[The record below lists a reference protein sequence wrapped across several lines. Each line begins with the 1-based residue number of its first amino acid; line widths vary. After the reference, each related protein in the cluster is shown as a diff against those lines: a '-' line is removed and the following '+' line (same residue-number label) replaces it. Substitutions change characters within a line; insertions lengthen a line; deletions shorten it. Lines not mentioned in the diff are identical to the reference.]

1 MRDCTTRTPLNLELQ
16 TPLLRPEAFPWGSAN
31 VEVHAICTSQACR
44 RVISLPGVMD
54 LAQRDLGTHSQPAES
69 LGIEIVGFD
78 NGVTFALGKASIP
91 LPATLQPTAISDSQ
105 FRVCLTGEE
114 GVRNGTLVGR
124 IQARSPTGD
133 DPEAGE
139 ALGTRGSQTHPGSAR
154 GECRKKIAGET
165 ADVRGADNGMD
176 ARQASKVNPRKSR
189 LTIRVRTKYVL
200 LVRALVI
207 K

>member
-1 MRDCTTRTPLNLELQ
+1 MAPRETPLNLELQ

-54 LAQRDLGTHSQPAES
+54 LSATTDVGTHSQPAES

-154 GECRKKIAGET
+154 GEFRENIAGET

-176 ARQASKVNPRKSR
+176 ARQASKVNPRKS
-189 LTIRVRTKYVL
+189 VRTK
-200 LVRALVI
+200 
-207 K
+207 